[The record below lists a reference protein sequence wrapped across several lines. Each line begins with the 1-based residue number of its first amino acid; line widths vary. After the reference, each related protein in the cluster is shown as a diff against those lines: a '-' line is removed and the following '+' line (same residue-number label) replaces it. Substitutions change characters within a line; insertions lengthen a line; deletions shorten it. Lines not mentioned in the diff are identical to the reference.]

1 MSLTRAVLRF
11 PTEDGRRWFSFAD
24 PSATWEAESIDEVEA
39 VLEAAEAA
47 NRAGHWVVGMISYDA
62 APAFDSALRSL
73 RADDVPLA
81 AFAAFTAAEPSMLPA
96 GDDFEIG
103 RWEATRVRREYEAD
117 IRRVK
122 DLIAAGETY
131 QVNYTMRLEADFD
144 GDPLGFFAAMA
155 RAQRSADHLAYLDFG
170 DRAACSASPELFIR
184 RHGRVLESRPMKGT
198 RPRHPDP
205 SVDAQLAK
213 ELIASDKDRAENT
226 MIVDMV
232 RNDLGRVGDIG
243 SLRTTALH
251 TVESYSTVHQL
262 TSTVQV
268 ETDANLFE
276 IFAATFPGASI
287 TGAPKVNT
295 AGFIADLERTPR
307 GLYTGTIGA
316 LAPGG
321 DFEFNIAIRTAWVNR
336 EFGRAT
342 YGVGGGIVWDS
353 NPTAE
358 WNEAHDKARVLYR
371 ADRPFR
377 LLETIGW
384 APDSGP
390 TLLERHLDRLAV
402 AATHFGFDVDLG
414 EVRTQ
419 LAAFSA
425 AGPTILRVLVGTTGQ
440 VAIESRP
447 MPAIPASRPVV
458 FDTRAIDRGDEFLR
472 HKTTRRDRYDE
483 ARDRFPE
490 AYDVLL
496 WNRLGE
502 LCEST
507 IANLVIELNGK
518 FLTPSDAAGLLPGT
532 MRAELLDAG
541 TINAETITLDD
552 LRAAERVWLINSVRG
567 WVEVDVDFATV
578 PGRLAAAAAYRS
590 E

>member
-1 MSLTRAVLRF
+1 MSLERAVLRH
-11 PTEDGRRWFSFAD
+11 PVDGVRDWLAFSD
-24 PSATWEAESIDEVEA
+24 PVESWEADELDDVKG
-39 VLEAAEAA
+39 VLDAAEAA
-47 NRAGHWVVGMISYDA
+47 NRRGLWVVGMVSYDA
-62 APAFDSALRSL
+62 GPAFDPAIRSL
-73 RADDVPLA
+73 RAEDVPLA
-81 AFAAFTAAEPSMLPA
+81 SFAAFEAPSPAKLPS
-96 GDDFEIG
+96 GDTFEIG

-184 RHGRVLESRPMKGT
+184 RHGRTLESRPMKGT

-205 SVDAQLAK
+205 VNDADIVR
-213 ELIASDKDRAENT
+213 ELLESDKDRAENT

-243 SLRTTALH
+243 SLKTTALH

-262 TSTVQV
+262 TSTVEVQ
-268 ETDANLFE
+268 TDAGLFDV
-276 IFAATFPGASI
+276 FAATFPGASI

-307 GLYTGTIGA
+307 GLYTGAIGA
-316 LAPGG
+316 IPPNG
-321 DFEFNIAIRTAWVNR
+321 DFEFNIAIRTAWVNTNL
-336 EFGRAT
+336 GRAT
-342 YGVGGGIVWDS
+342 YGVGGGVVWDS

-377 LLETIGW
+377 LLETIAW
-384 APDSGP
+384 HPETGP
-390 TLLERHLDRLAV
+390 VLLERHLDRLAL
-402 AATHFGFDVDLG
+402 AATHFGFDVDPDDVQA
-414 EVRTQ
+414 EIE
-419 LAAFSA
+419 AFTADRPSV
-425 AGPTILRVLVGTTGQ
+425 LRVLVDLHGTTEIQ
-440 VAIESRP
+440 PRA
-447 MPAIPASRPVV
+447 MPELDGTPTVV
-458 FDTRAIDRGDEFLR
+458 FDTRPIDRGDEFLR

-483 ARDRFPE
+483 ARERFPD

-496 WNRLGE
+496 WNRLGQ

-507 IANLVIELNGK
+507 IANLVVEIDGEYR
-518 FLTPSDAAGLLPGT
+518 TPPVDAGLLPGT
-532 MRAELLDAG
+532 KRDDLLAAG
-541 TINAETITLDD
+541 EIVEATVTYDD
-552 LRAAERVWLINSVRG
+552 LRDADRVWLINSVRG
-567 WVEVDVDFATV
+567 WVEVEVDHTAA
-578 PGRLAAAAAYRS
+578 PGRLAAASAYRS
-590 E
+590 